1 MAKGPALALLLAGP
15 ALSLP
20 NMLVIRKVLG
30 NQKTVVYVSL
40 VILMST
46 ACGLLYGAFFTSKVL
61 GG

>member
-1 MAKGPALALLLAGP
+1 
-15 ALSLP
+15 
-20 NMLVIRKVLG
+20 MLVIRKVLG